1 MDYYKVLGV
10 SPSAT
15 VADIKSAYHQA
26 AKRAHPDAGGSAE
39 AMQRVNEAY
48 ATLSNPID
56 RRDYDRSRAEA
67 AMPRQEYQAS
77 ASPGPHGAGAVH
89 HQPPT
94 GPEFRAAAAAA
105 AERVALRDRR
115 YREAISVARASAWRM
130 LSYNVVAA
138 IVLGI
143 AAPYLARNATDP
155 VSKIIFALL
164 AFLPLYA
171 VLIAV
176 IFLVKPRVRLTL
188 ALVGHRGYHLPRQ
201 DLEILGAI
209 ALAFVPVAAAWTI
222 MFNLGWVK

>member
-1 MDYYKVLGV
+1 MDYYKILGV

-15 VADIKSAYHQA
+15 ASEIKTAYHQA
-26 AKRAHPDAGGSAE
+26 AKRAHPDAGGNAE

-48 ATLSNPID
+48 ATLSHPLE

-67 AMPRQEYQAS
+67 AVPRPEYHPPA
-77 ASPGPHGAGAVH
+77 GPAHHAGAVH

-94 GPEFRAAAAAA
+94 GAEYRAAAAAA
-105 AERVALRDRR
+105 AEQVAHRDRQ

-130 LSYNVVAA
+130 LSYNVLAA
-138 IVLGI
+138 IALGI
-143 AAPYLARNATDP
+143 AAPYLARNANDP
-155 VSKIIFALL
+155 VSKIIFALM
-164 AFLPLYA
+164 AFIPLYA

-176 IFLVKPRVRLTL
+176 IFLFKPRVRLTL
-188 ALVGHRGYHLPRQ
+188 SLIGHRGYHLPRQ

-209 ALAFVPVAAAWTI
+209 TLAFIPVSTVWII

>member
-1 MDYYKVLGV
+1 MDYYNVLGV
-10 SPSAT
+10 SSSAT
-15 VADIKSAYHQA
+15 AAEIKTAYHQA

-48 ATLSNPID
+48 ATLSNPIE
-56 RRDYDRSRAEA
+56 RRDYDRSRTEA
-67 AMPRQEYQAS
+67 AMPRPEHQ
-77 ASPGPHGAGAVH
+77 ASPGAARHAGTAH

-94 GPEFRAAAAAA
+94 GREYRAAAAAA
-105 AERVALRDRR
+105 AEQVARRDRQ

-130 LSYNVVAA
+130 LSYNLIAA
-138 IVLGI
+138 IALGI
-143 AAPYLARNATDP
+143 ATPYLARNANDP

-164 AFLPLYA
+164 AFVPLYA

-176 IFLVKPRVRLTL
+176 IFLIKPRVRLTL

-209 ALAFVPVAAAWTI
+209 ALAFVPVATVWI
-222 MFNLGWVK
+222 IVFNLGWVK

>member
-1 MDYYKVLGV
+1 MDYYKILGV

-15 VADIKSAYHQA
+15 AAEIKTAYHQA

-48 ATLSNPID
+48 ATLSNQLD
-56 RRDYDRSRAEA
+56 RREYDRTRAEA
-67 AMPRQEYQAS
+67 AMPRHSYQPPS
-77 ASPGPHGAGAVH
+77 HPPHRADTVH

-94 GPEFRAAAAAA
+94 GAEYRAAAAAA
-105 AERVALRDRR
+105 AEQVAHRDHQ

-130 LSYNVVAA
+130 LSYNILAA
-138 IVLGI
+138 IALGI
-143 AAPYLARNATDP
+143 VAPYLARNANDP
-155 VSKIIFALL
+155 VSKIIFAMM
-164 AFLPLYA
+164 AFVPLYA

-188 ALVGHRGYHLPRQ
+188 ALIGHRGYQLPRQ

-209 ALAFVPVAAAWTI
+209 AIAFVPIATVWI
-222 MFNLGWVK
+222 IFFNLGWVK